1 MSLNYV
7 KHDEEF
13 HCCIKLSSGDEIIGK
28 CIVSRDKATFPVQD
42 LLYVENPLVVQSFTK
57 EISDDKAVKGIG
69 FTQWQQFSDEDFYI
83 INEKDV
89 VSIASLSREMIFVYE
104 SFLHSQRGDGEK
116 AKLKKDHRVDVTAKE
131 GMVGKISEARKKF
144 EDLFKNS

>member
-42 LLYVENPLVVQSFTK
+42 LLYVENPLVVQSFSK

-104 SFLHSQRGDGEK
+104 SYLHSQRGGAEK
-116 AKLKKDHRVDVTAKE
+116 EKIRKDHQVEVTNKE
-131 GMVGKISEARKKF
+131 GMIGKISDARKRF
-144 EDLFKNS
+144 EDLYKKS

>member
-13 HCCIKLSSGDEIIGK
+13 HCCIKLTSGDEIIGK
-28 CIVSRDKATFPVQD
+28 CIVSRDKATFPTQD

-57 EISDDKAVKGIG
+57 EIAEDKAIKGIG
-69 FTQWQQFSDEDFYI
+69 FTQWQNFSEEDFYI

-89 VSIASLSREMIFVYE
+89 ISIASLSREMIFVYE
-104 SFLHSQRGDGEK
+104 SYLHSQRGSADKEK
-116 AKLKKDHRVDVTAKE
+116 IRRDHQVEVTEKE
-131 GMVGKISEARKKF
+131 GRIGKISDARKRF
-144 EDLFKNS
+144 EELYKKS

>member
-42 LLYVENPLVVQSFTK
+42 LLYV
-57 EISDDKAVKGIG
+57 
-69 FTQWQQFSDEDFYI
+69 
-83 INEKDV
+83 
-89 VSIASLSREMIFVYE
+89 SLI
-104 SFLHSQRGDGEK
+104 H
-116 AKLKKDHRVDVTAKE
+116 
-131 GMVGKISEARKKF
+131 I
-144 EDLFKNS
+144 